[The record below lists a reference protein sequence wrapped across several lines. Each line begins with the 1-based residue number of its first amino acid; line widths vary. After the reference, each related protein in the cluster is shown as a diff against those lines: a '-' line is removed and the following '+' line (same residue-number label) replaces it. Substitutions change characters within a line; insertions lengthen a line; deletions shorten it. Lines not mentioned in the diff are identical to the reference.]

1 MNKNQK
7 TKRNARKHQKMKK
20 QLTHVEKSIATSLN
34 KPSQIR
40 HTHKITKTSAQPKG
54 NYEKESKK
62 QHMKNMKH
70 EQIEKTTEPTKI
82 AKTQQKKH
90 LTQGKH
96 EKNTV

>member
-40 HTHKITKTSAQPKG
+40 RTQKIKKTSAQPKG

-70 EQIEKTTEPTKI
+70 EQIEKNNRTNQNRKDS
-82 AKTQQKKH
+82 KK
-90 LTQGKH
+90 
-96 EKNTV
+96 NI